1 MRKIFLPLFFHDSS
15 PSGTLTNLYR
25 MFFVLFRFR
34 WDIQS
39 QSKTILTPWCTVLN
53 MTPLS
58 ELPLLMLK
66 ISLPIINELT
76 HKVILPDC
84 PFKSIQRPATIL
96 DSDSA
101 LCILSPQCH
110 AHHGGS
116 DSAVGKIPRRFFL
129 KKSWTNREVSQNKN
143 FSAKSNP
150 YSKIVFSARQGPQMG
165 LTNVRKN
172 EVKKPRDTV
181 YT

>member
-1 MRKIFLPLFFHDSS
+1 MIRAHLGPWRICTECFSFCFAFVEIFSRKVRQFWLR
-15 PSGTLTNLYR
+15 GVLY
-25 MFFVLFRFR
+25 
-34 WDIQS
+34 
-39 QSKTILTPWCTVLN
+39 

-110 AHHGGS
+110 AHHGGLT
-116 DSAVGKIPRRFFL
+116 PRWARYRGDFFL
-129 KKSWTNREVSQNKN
+129 KKSKFMKYIRQSVLFYFLCQVSGTVQ
-143 FSAKSNP
+143 
-150 YSKIVFSARQGPQMG
+150 KILLCIFVGRSW
-165 LTNVRKN
+165 L
-172 EVKKPRDTV
+172 RDLWQPAQCGGGHCTSRA
-181 YT
+181 